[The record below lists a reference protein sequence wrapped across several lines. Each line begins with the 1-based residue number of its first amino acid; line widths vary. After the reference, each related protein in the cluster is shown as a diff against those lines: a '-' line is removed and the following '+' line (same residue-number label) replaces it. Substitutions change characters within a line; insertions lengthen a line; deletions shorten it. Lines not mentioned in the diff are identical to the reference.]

1 MTDNKETPGSGIN
14 SKNTQ
19 NDYLKEAIDLIEHNI
34 QMEGSSALLYRSTAN
49 TFLQRNLKN
58 QKQTQLYV
66 EQIWAQ
72 IQESSRFNTTTVSQ
86 ETITQIAKKTRSEF
100 LKQLGVIEGQ
110 RDAIIYQLE
119 LEYSLDADQKKAI
132 REKVANIPSKEL
144 SEYRLASKRYQM
156 MVQMSRARN
165 EVTPLLLP
173 VTQRLEKLFGTNL

>member
-100 LKQLGVIEGQ
+100 LKQL
-110 RDAIIYQLE
+110 
-119 LEYSLDADQKKAI
+119 
-132 REKVANIPSKEL
+132 
-144 SEYRLASKRYQM
+144 
-156 MVQMSRARN
+156 
-165 EVTPLLLP
+165 
-173 VTQRLEKLFGTNL
+173 